1 MGPHGVKCRALSQ
14 HFRRNNLKRVFQ
26 ADAARP
32 RGERPSEPSRAEPR
46 RERESARTTSA
57 PGERRGEEPLAAPGR
72 LKPRETTRL
81 PSYPD
86 LHPPTQARPPR
97 DRKSPVRPP
106 GSTPGVRLFLTN
118 LPPGVGR
125 GVGHVLTL
133 PSNPSSLSRSSRPPH
148 LCATS
153 SSTSS
158 GVVGAEPW
166 GAAETSQRRSPRA
179 PRCRGLR
186 LPCPTPAQRDKKA
199 TMGPPRMEERAE
211 HGGGAAGWGAPNGR
225 MDQRRERGRRV

>member
-1 MGPHGVKCRALSQ
+1 MLRDHGESGRA
-14 HFRRNNLKRVFQ
+14 
-26 ADAARP
+26 
-32 RGERPSEPSRAEPR
+32 SRAEPSR
-46 RERESARTTSA
+46 GERERARGRRA
-57 PGERRGEEPLAAPGR
+57 RRGRGAARSPWPRRGDSNLARRRDFPPIR
-72 LKPRETTRL
+72 T
-81 PSYPD
+81 SI
-86 LHPPTQARPPR
+86 PPTQARPPR

-186 LPCPTPAQRDKKA
+186 LP
-199 TMGPPRMEERAE
+199 
-211 HGGGAAGWGAPNGR
+211 
-225 MDQRRERGRRV
+225 